1 MLISRTPILTTDAG
15 ARALHHGVSI
25 KTVVSP
31 RPVAVFSSV
40 TQGFLLLTAFD
51 DQSTSGHCAVT
62 LVYIILI

>member
-1 MLISRTPILTTDAG
+1 
-15 ARALHHGVSI
+15 
-25 KTVVSP
+25 
-31 RPVAVFSSV
+31 VAVFSSV